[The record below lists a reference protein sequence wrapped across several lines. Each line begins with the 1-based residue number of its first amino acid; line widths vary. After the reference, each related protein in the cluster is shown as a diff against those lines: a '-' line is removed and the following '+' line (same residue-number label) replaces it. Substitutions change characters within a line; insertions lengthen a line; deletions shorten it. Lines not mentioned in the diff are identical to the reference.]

1 MSDTFFSRPPDTQLR
16 ELVDELYKR
25 LNDSR
30 RLLKMYDEDPD
41 LASHSHDK
49 GYAQGIR
56 EEIAYLDRLLDKVER
71 S

>member
-1 MSDTFFSRPPDTQLR
+1 MSDTFFSRPPDTQIR

-25 LNDSR
+25 LIDSR

-41 LASHSHDK
+41 LARRSHDK

-56 EEIAYLDRLLDKVER
+56 EEIAYLGRLLDKYER

>member
-25 LNDSR
+25 LIDSR

-41 LASHSHDK
+41 LTRGGHDK

-56 EEIAYLDRLLDKVER
+56 EEIAYLDRLLDKYER

>member
-1 MSDTFFSRPPDTQLR
+1 MSDTFFCRKAEVQIK
-16 ELVDELYKR
+16 ELIDELYKR
-25 LNDSR
+25 LEDSR

-41 LASHSHDK
+41 LARRGHDK

>member
-1 MSDTFFSRPPDTQLR
+1 MSDAFFSRKAEVQIK
-16 ELVDELYKR
+16 ELIDELYKR
-25 LNDSR
+25 LEDSR

-41 LASHSHDK
+41 LARRGHDK

>member
-1 MSDTFFSRPPDTQLR
+1 MADTFLAKDPTLALR

-25 LNDSR
+25 LADSR
-30 RLLKMYDEDPD
+30 RLLAMYDSDPD
-41 LASHSHDK
+41 LYRHHHDK

-56 EEIAYLDRLLDKVER
+56 EEIGHLVTLLDKFER

>member
-25 LNDSR
+25 LVDSR
-30 RLLKMYDEDPD
+30 RLLAMYDQDPD
-41 LASHSHDK
+41 LSRRGRDK

-56 EEIAYLDRLLDKVER
+56 EEIAYLDRLLDKFER

>member
-25 LNDSR
+25 LVDSR

-41 LASHSHDK
+41 LARRSHDK

-56 EEIAYLDRLLDKVER
+56 EEIAYLDRLLDKYER

>member
-25 LNDSR
+25 LIDSR

-41 LASHSHDK
+41 LARRSHDK

-56 EEIAYLDRLLDKVER
+56 EEIAYLDRLLDKYER